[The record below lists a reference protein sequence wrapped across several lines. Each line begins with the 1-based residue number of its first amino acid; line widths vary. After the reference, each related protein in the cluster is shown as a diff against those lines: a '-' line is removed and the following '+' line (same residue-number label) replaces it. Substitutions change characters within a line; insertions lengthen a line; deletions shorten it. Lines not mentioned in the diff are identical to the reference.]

1 MTPKL
6 IKKYQLREA
15 TETVTE
21 LRSHPAPIRYTLLAI
36 LFSHRHEEVIDYLA
50 DLLDEITLKFGNK
63 AKNTTRK
70 EAVEELER
78 VQGKNKH
85 IVNLLKATVDHPEG
99 IIQDTLFPIVG
110 ADMIRDI
117 IKDITK
123 NNRVYKEKIYTK
135 MHSSYQGHYRKSLSK
150 ILKPL
155 LFAPIIN
162 FISRLLKPSNS
173 FENME
178 KVGNVIL
185 LLGMRFLLKAL
196 FSPNGKTSLLRQTQK
211 DRKSKSNKL

>member
-1 MTPKL
+1 MEIRKLLAIQHLQIPDGLCKQMSPKL
-6 IKKYQLREA
+6 VKKYRIRAA

-21 LRSHPAPIRYTLLAI
+21 LRAHPAPIRYTLLAI

-99 IIQDTLFPIVG
+99 VIQNTLFPIVSS
-110 ADMIRDI
+110 DTIRDI
-117 IKDITK
+117 IKDMTK
-123 NNRVYKEKIYTK
+123 NNR
-135 MHSSYQGHYRKSLSK
+135 
-150 ILKPL
+150 
-155 LFAPIIN
+155 
-162 FISRLLKPSNS
+162 
-173 FENME
+173 
-178 KVGNVIL
+178 
-185 LLGMRFLLKAL
+185 
-196 FSPNGKTSLLRQTQK
+196 
-211 DRKSKSNKL
+211 D